1 MIIKGGNVLLA
12 QGFAER
18 DLAVADG
25 RIAKIAVDIAAE
37 PGEEVIDATGCL
49 VTPGLIDLHVHA
61 FKHGHHV
68 SIDVDEVAP
77 RTGVTTFVDA
87 GSVGAIQFPAF
98 RKFVM
103 DESEVNLFAYL
114 NVSVLG
120 QTTSGFKGL
129 NFHDNDSRE
138 LIHLP
143 LAEEIIEKHRD
154 LIKGIKVRVYT
165 GMSDLYALEQA
176 RILADRTKLPIM
188 VHLGPSPPAAAGTLA
203 LLESGDM
210 FTHPYHGG
218 DDTILD
224 ANGRIR
230 PEFRDARSRGVEVD
244 LGMDRFHCDLTIMKR
259 CFDQGFF
266 PDYVSTDLTLINRDS
281 ITFDLPTTISKC
293 VAMGMPLEQALA
305 AAGKSVAD
313 KLDVPGISGRI
324 EPGHT
329 ADLAVFRWQQ
339 LDDPLI
345 DFFGNK
351 ITDPLGLQCMATI
364 LRGRRLAAEK
374 KSELA
379 LLDNSIRAVP
389 WASYGYDPK

>member
-1 MIIKGGNVLLA
+1 
-12 QGFAER
+12 
-18 DLAVADG
+18 
-25 RIAKIAVDIAAE
+25 
-37 PGEEVIDATGCL
+37 
-49 VTPGLIDLHVHA
+49 
-61 FKHGHHV
+61 
-68 SIDVDEVAP
+68 
-77 RTGVTTFVDA
+77 
-87 GSVGAIQFPAF
+87 
-98 RKFVM
+98 
-103 DESEVNLFAYL
+103 
-114 NVSVLG
+114 
-120 QTTSGFKGL
+120 
-129 NFHDNDSRE
+129 
-138 LIHLP
+138 
-143 LAEEIIEKHRD
+143 
-154 LIKGIKVRVYT
+154 
-165 GMSDLYALEQA
+165 
-176 RILADRTKLPIM
+176 
-188 VHLGPSPPAAAGTLA
+188 

>member
-12 QGFAER
+12 HGFVET
-18 DLAVADG
+18 DLVVSNG
-25 RIAKIAVDIAAE
+25 RIEKIATSVAADQD
-37 PGEEVIDATGCL
+37 EEVIDAAGCL
-49 VTPGLIDLHVHA
+49 VTPGLVDLHVHA
-61 FKHGHHV
+61 FKYGHHV

-87 GSVGAIQFPAF
+87 GSAGAIQFPAF

-103 DESEVNLFAYL
+103 DETELNLFAYL
-114 NVSVLG
+114 NISVVG

-143 LAEEIIEKHRD
+143 LAEEVIEKHRD

-176 RILADRTKLPIM
+176 RLLADRTKLPIM
-188 VHLGPSPPAAAGTLA
+188 VHLGPSPPAAAPTLA
-203 LLESGDM
+203 LLEAGDM

-224 ANGRIR
+224 ANGKIR
-230 PEFRDARSRGVEVD
+230 PEFIDARQRGVEVD
-244 LGMDRFHCDLTIMKR
+244 LGMDRFHCDLSIMKR

-266 PDYVSTDLTLINRDS
+266 PDYISTDLTLINRDS

-293 VAMGMPLEQALA
+293 VAMGMPLERALVA
-305 AAGKSVAD
+305 ATKSVAA
-313 KLDVPGISGRI
+313 KLDADGINGQI
-324 EPGHT
+324 DVGHT
-329 ADLAVFRWQQ
+329 ADLAIFSWERSS
-339 LDDPLI
+339 DPLV
-345 DFFGNK
+345 DFFGNQ
-351 ITDPLGLQCMATI
+351 ISNPLRLQCLSTI
-364 LRGRRLAAEK
+364 LRGRRLPIEER
-374 KSELA
+374 SDLA
-379 LLDNSIRAVP
+379 LLDNSVRAVP
-389 WASYGYDPK
+389 WANYS